1 MESVLERIN
10 KIFRTVFDNE
20 KLVVTEETSADDIE
34 GWDSLQHIN
43 ILAMLEKEFQV
54 ELGHADFYRGLAE
67 EAGMDED
74 TQEQLRDLIE
84 NKNSE
89 ALEKQNLKIFL
100 K

>member
-54 ELGHADFYRGLAE
+54 ELDI
-67 EAGMDED
+67 
-74 TQEQLRDLIE
+74 EQIISLE
-84 NKNSE
+84 NVGDMVR
-89 ALEKQNLKIFL
+89 AVQGIR
-100 K
+100 